1 MAKLDE
7 AILEKKVRTLLA
19 KAVKDGGSYTQ
30 EELREKLRCDM
41 NALNAVMKRI
51 MRDRLTRNLV
61 AHAGMPD
68 WLTKM
73 TQKMGREVLK
83 AIEER
88 VKEDMAHRSLMAEEA
103 KEEVERLK
111 AEHERQLQ
119 EKDERIAKLEGQLQ
133 DAHTKIGEANGR
145 MTEMKNQRA
154 DTGKLLLEAT
164 EPAAFVMPVPDD
176 AKPRK
181 SAKS

>member
-1 MAKLDE
+1 MAKLDD
-7 AILEKKVRTLLA
+7 AILEKRVRALIA

-51 MRDRLTRNLV
+51 TRDRMTRNLV
-61 AHAGMPD
+61 AHVGMPD
-68 WLTKM
+68 WLAKM

-88 VKEDMAHRSLMAEEA
+88 VKEDMAHRTLMAEEA
-103 KEEVERLK
+103 KEELERLK

-133 DAHTKIGEANGR
+133 DAHTKIGEVNFR

-154 DTGKLLLEAT
+154 DIGTLPLEAT
-164 EPAAFVMPVPDD
+164 EPAAFVMPVADE

-181 SAKS
+181 STKA